1 MCEFQMNC
9 YLIVKSDTSLIDKKE
24 FENWYANEHLS
35 EAKKAFRAKSAKR
48 GWIKNTNLHVAIYE
62 FENNKDAEKAINSK
76 NLEILIKKFDKKWEN
91 KVQRTRE
98 LTELIQII

>member
-1 MCEFQMNC
+1 MTCI
-9 YLIVKSDTSLIDKKE
+9 LIVKSDTTLVDKKE

-35 EAKKAFRAKSAKR
+35 EAKRAFMAKNTKR
-48 GWIKNTNLHVAIYE
+48 GWIKNTNFHLAIYE

-76 NLEILIKKFDKKWEN
+76 NLEILIKKFDQKWDN
-91 KVQRTRE
+91 RVKRTRE

>member
-1 MCEFQMNC
+1 MNC

-48 GWIKNTNLHVAIYE
+48 GWIKDSNFHLAIYE
-62 FENNKDAEKAINSK
+62 FKNSRDAEKAINSK
-76 NLEILIKKFDKKWEN
+76 NLENLIKKFDQKWEN
-91 KVQRTRE
+91 KVHRTRE
-98 LTELIQII
+98 LTEFIQII

>member
-1 MCEFQMNC
+1 MNC

-48 GWIKNTNLHVAIYE
+48 GWIKDSNFHLAIYE
-62 FENNKDAEKAINSK
+62 FKNSRDAEKAINSK
-76 NLEILIKKFDKKWEN
+76 NLENLIKKFDQKWEN
-91 KVQRTRE
+91 KVHRTRE
-98 LTELIQII
+98 LTEFVQII